1 MNRYATFLVL
11 LLLIACKT
19 KQPVVLDNPI
29 LKKID
34 EKQISS
40 IYIPIKLAKQDLEK
54 TINERIG
61 EVIFEDDNLNGDNI
75 SVKASR
81 RDSIKISLRDSTI
94 LYTVPLHIWVKKK
107 IALIGNTEAEGA
119 LVLQFATNY
128 RLNEDWTIQ
137 TQTKIEDY
145 EWTETPKINVLGA
158 NIPVAAIADRILLSS
173 KERITNEIDKL
184 VSDGLSIKDFVDK
197 AWAQIQQPILVSEEY
212 KSKVKITPYGLAI
225 SPFRLQEDTITS
237 TLFVQGLSEVG
248 IGNQTSFAQNAPL
261 PPLKVQDFK
270 AEPFEVR
277 LLAKIPFEELEEVA
291 KANLIGETYSFGKR
305 DITVE
310 DLSMRKDGDK
320 LAVDLTVSGDHDGV
334 LELKG
339 VPSFDA
345 TNKQI
350 DIKKVEFK
358 LTTKNFLLKTAKWLF
373 TDLIINKIEGN
384 LQYSIEEDLEEI
396 KKQIQAQLANYEIQ
410 PGINVEGQ
418 VAELKVLDVGMG
430 ETTVNA
436 VVELSG
442 KVQVIAAGF

>member
-61 EVIFEDDNLNGDNI
+61 EVIFDDDNLNGDNI

-158 NIPVAAIADRILLSS
+158 NIPVAAIADRILYPV
-173 KERITNEIDKL
+173 KNESL
-184 VSDGLSIKDFVDK
+184 M
-197 AWAQIQQPILVSEEY
+197 
-212 KSKVKITPYGLAI
+212 
-225 SPFRLQEDTITS
+225 RL
-237 TLFVQGLSEVG
+237 
-248 IGNQTSFAQNAPL
+248 
-261 PPLKVQDFK
+261 
-270 AEPFEVR
+270 
-277 LLAKIPFEELEEVA
+277 
-291 KANLIGETYSFGKR
+291 
-305 DITVE
+305 
-310 DLSMRKDGDK
+310 
-320 LAVDLTVSGDHDGV
+320 
-334 LELKG
+334 
-339 VPSFDA
+339 
-345 TNKQI
+345 
-350 DIKKVEFK
+350 
-358 LTTKNFLLKTAKWLF
+358 
-373 TDLIINKIEGN
+373 INW
-384 LQYSIEEDLEEI
+384 
-396 KKQIQAQLANYEIQ
+396 
-410 PGINVEGQ
+410 
-418 VAELKVLDVGMG
+418 
-430 ETTVNA
+430 
-436 VVELSG
+436 
-442 KVQVIAAGF
+442 